1 MNPNLKQRIIKEAY
15 RLFIAKGMKQTSF
28 CDVAFAVHKSKGAVI
43 HYFPSKRLLVDAVV
57 KMCFFPASQL
67 PTEIDSAVEKNWD
80 EFLRLYRNP
89 IERVINSFPEQ
100 LNGNGLMHYMQFVSS
115 AHEYMDD
122 FSQMYQELFAK
133 EQDFLSNMACNHKM
147 CVNDTAEF
155 SRHILNT
162 SIGKTFLGM
171 FLKM

>member
-1 MNPNLKQRIIKEAY
+1 MDPNLKQRIIEEAY
-15 RLFIAKGMKQTSF
+15 RLFITKGMKQTSF
-28 CDVAFAVHKSKGAVI
+28 CDVAIAVHKSKGAVI
-43 HYFPSKRLLVDAVV
+43 HYFPSKKKLIDAVV
-57 KMCFFPASQL
+57 RMRFFPDSQISCEMYSL
-67 PTEIDSAVEKNWD
+67 ADKDWN
-80 EFLRLYRNP
+80 EFLRQYRNP

-155 SRHILNT
+155 SRQILNT

>member
-100 LNGNGLMHYMQFVSS
+100 LNGNV
-115 AHEYMDD
+115 
-122 FSQMYQELFAK
+122 
-133 EQDFLSNMACNHKM
+133 
-147 CVNDTAEF
+147 
-155 SRHILNT
+155 
-162 SIGKTFLGM
+162 
-171 FLKM
+171 

>member
-1 MNPNLKQRIIKEAY
+1 M
-15 RLFIAKGMKQTSF
+15 
-28 CDVAFAVHKSKGAVI
+28 
-43 HYFPSKRLLVDAVV
+43 
-57 KMCFFPASQL
+57 FFPASQL
-67 PTEIDSAVEKNWD
+67 PTEIGSAVEKNWD

-147 CVNDTAEF
+147 CVNDTVEF
-155 SRHILNT
+155 SRQILNT

>member
-1 MNPNLKQRIIKEAY
+1 MNPNLKQRIIKERIGY
-15 RLFIAKGMKQTSF
+15 SSRKVETNFILWCGVCRCINPRGPSFIISLPKGCWWTRLWK
-28 CDVAFAVHKSKGAVI
+28 CV
-43 HYFPSKRLLVDAVV
+43 
-57 KMCFFPASQL
+57 FFLHSQL
-67 PTEIDSAVEKNWD
+67 PTEIGSAVEKNWD

-133 EQDFLSNMACNHKM
+133 ESGLPFKYGLQP
-147 CVNDTAEF
+147 
-155 SRHILNT
+155 
-162 SIGKTFLGM
+162 
-171 FLKM
+171 